1 MRDFICT
8 AGKFL
13 MLVLGILSIVFAI
26 WAANEKDIEKQ
37 SKLIS
42 DSYEQGYLD
51 ACKDFYKGK
60 TKYDLVKN
68 DDGTVEWKKVDK

>member
-13 MLVLGILSIVFAI
+13 MLILGILSIIFAI

-37 SKLIS
+37 SKLIA

-60 TKYDLVKN
+60 PKYDLVRN
-68 DDGTVEWKKVDK
+68 DDGTVVWKKVDK

>member
-1 MRDFICT
+1 MREFLKKLFADRYFI
-8 AGKFL
+8 FL
-13 MLVLGILSIVFAI
+13 IGFSCGIGIGYYHMVKDG
-26 WAANEKDIEKQ
+26 NKHYEK
-37 SKLIS
+37 
-42 DSYEQGYLD
+42 GYLE

>member
-42 DSYEQGYLD
+42 DSYEKGYLE

-60 TKYDLVKN
+60 AKYDLVKN
-68 DDGTVEWKKVDK
+68 EDGTVEWKKVDK